1 MALWALWS
9 WRQPPASGL
18 AISRLPV
25 PFATLADPAID
36 AAVQRQSWTEYA
48 EYGTVRLGRIA
59 RPAHLFSGQRRW
71 VRSLAVPA
79 GGARYEVHVGAI
91 DAPATVRLARAGAPD
106 STVQVPTGEWT
117 KLTTDLDARF
127 GGRQPVNI
135 AVDVAPGGVIAWGSE
150 LVIAN
155 EPRER
160 RPDVVLISLDTVR
173 RDQLTSYAPS
183 LPTMPALA
191 AVGREGMVFENAI
204 STSSWTISS
213 HATLFT
219 GRFPPDGLGYHSR
232 VEPGEFTL
240 PEILAA
246 SGYRTFGVSG
256 GPYTDPRWGLHQ
268 GFDAYVSSAER
279 ENSRD
284 AIDRAIG
291 WMSEVGSAPVFL
303 FLNLFD
309 AHEPLVLSED
319 VKRAS
324 GVTEDVP
331 SSLWHELD
339 AAERPMT
346 SAMRERLLA
355 AYRAELTAI
364 DTQLRRLSDHLK
376 ASGRWDRTLFIAW
389 SDHGQLLGER
399 GYIGHAYTLDEELLR
414 VPLIIKPPLGSPLGS
429 ASYDGLIQGDDLFA
443 LVQTLSG
450 LPNADGASIMAAL
463 RAGTPIR
470 SLAFAKMH
478 HEPLPALV
486 AHRRWRSATQWA
498 VHDGSTK
505 IVRRLEGDLAA
516 YDVTGVEEQLIAIP
530 SHSATLVKA
539 LERFRSWPGHVRS
552 APTFGPLSPAE
563 RERLRSLGYIQ

>member
-191 AVGREGMVFENAI
+191 AVGREGMVFANAI
-204 STSSWTISS
+204 STSSWTIGS

-219 GRFPPDGLGYHSR
+219 GRFPPDSLGYQSR
-232 VEPGEFTL
+232 VEPDEYTL
-240 PEILAA
+240 PEMLAA
-246 SGYRTFGVSG
+246 TGYRTFGVSG

-268 GFDAYVSSAER
+268 GFDEYVVSAER
-279 ENSRD
+279 ENARD
-284 AIDRAIG
+284 ATSRAIDWLSQG
-291 WMSEVGSAPVFL
+291 GETPSFL
-303 FLNLFD
+303 FLNYFD
-309 AHEPLVLSED
+309 AHEPLELSHE
-319 VKRAS
+319 VREAT
-324 GVTEDVP
+324 GVTADIP
-331 SSLWHELD
+331 YQLWLDLD
-339 AAERPMT
+339 AGRRPIT
-346 SAMRERLLA
+346 PAIRERMLA
-355 AYRAELTAI
+355 AYRAELTSIDRQLQRLVEAI
-364 DTQLRRLSDHLK
+364 KRT
-376 ASGRWDRTLFIAW
+376 GRWERTLFIVW

-399 GYIGHAYTLDEELLR
+399 GHVGHAYTLDEELLR
-414 VPLIIKPPLGSPLGS
+414 IPLMIKAPAGTSLGRGTYS
-429 ASYDGLIQGDDLFA
+429 GLIQGDDLF
-443 LVQTLSG
+443 TLTQELAG
-450 LPNADGASIMAAL
+450 LPNADGAEILAAL
-463 RAGTPIR
+463 QRDVPVRGQ
-470 SLAFAKMH
+470 AFAKIH
-478 HEPLPALV
+478 HEPLPELV
-486 AHRRWRSATQWA
+486 AQRRWRSATQWA
-498 VHDGSTK
+498 VLDGRTK
-505 IVRRLEGDLAA
+505 IVRTLEGNVTAFDI
-516 YDVTGVEEQLIAIP
+516 TGVEEQPIAVP
-530 SHSATLVKA
+530 SPSSPLLLA
-539 LERFRSWPGHVRS
+539 LERFRTWPGHVRS
-552 APTFGPLSPAE
+552 APTVGPLSPAE